1 MTYLPGIPPEDQ
13 ERPPSPA
20 EIKRAD
26 KELRALAIWAD
37 TGDAGEV
44 RRRLKLPS
52 NREAH
57 VWINRGRRRYFT
69 EATADLDTR
78 RGGQLKRLDDLREH
92 LRRLVVSGD
101 KHALLQAVDR
111 LIKLDERESRL
122 LGLDAEKDDGAQVNF
137 NFVTALP
144 WERPGGDVIDG
155 EAEEEPPEPG

>member
-26 KELRALAIWAD
+26 KELQALAIWAD
-37 TGDAGEV
+37 TGDASEV
-44 RRRLKLPS
+44 RRRLNLPS

-92 LRRLVVSGD
+92 LRQLVISGD
-101 KHALLQAVDR
+101 KHALLAAVDR

-122 LGLDAEKDDGAQVNF
+122 LGLDAEKDESAQVNF
-137 NFVTALP
+137 NFITSLP
-144 WERPGGDVIDG
+144 WERPGGEVVDAPQVEDG
-155 EAEEEPPEPG
+155 D